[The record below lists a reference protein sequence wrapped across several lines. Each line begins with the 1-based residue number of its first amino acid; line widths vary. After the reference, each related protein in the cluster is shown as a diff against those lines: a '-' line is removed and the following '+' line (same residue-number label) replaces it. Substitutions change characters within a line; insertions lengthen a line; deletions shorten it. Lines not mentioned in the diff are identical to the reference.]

1 MDRKALRE
9 FRKSR
14 SLTQAEMAQKLEIS
28 LSHYKGIEYGRQDP
42 SFKTLCKFYEVFKDE
57 YDDIWTLFKHTK

>member
-1 MDRKALRE
+1 MERTELRE
-9 FRKSR
+9 FRR
-14 SLTQAEMAQKLEIS
+14 SKGLTQPEMAKKLDIS

-57 YDDIWTLFKHTK
+57 YADIWKLFGR